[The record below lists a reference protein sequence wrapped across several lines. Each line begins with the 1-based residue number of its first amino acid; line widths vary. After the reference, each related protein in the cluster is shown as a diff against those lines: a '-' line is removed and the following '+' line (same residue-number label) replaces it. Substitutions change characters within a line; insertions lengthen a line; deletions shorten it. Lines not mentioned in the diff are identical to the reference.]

1 MENFGYDL
9 NRKCDE
15 IRPAYKFN
23 ETCQGSVPESI
34 ICFLESKDYEDTVR
48 LAVSMGVDTDTMG
61 GIAGS
66 TAAAFY
72 KESPDSILEKSLS
85 KLTEDIKNELS
96 EFQEYCNEFSS

>member
-9 NRKCDE
+9 KRKCDE

-48 LAVSMGVDTDTMG
+48 LAVSMGGDTDTMG
-61 GIAGS
+61 AIAGS
-66 TAAAFY
+66 IPAAFY
-72 KESPDSILEKSLS
+72 KEIPDSIHEKSLS

-96 EFQEYCNEFSS
+96 EFQEYCNGFSS